1 MLSWAGISLLSACSP
16 IQHIPDAAIIRAP
29 LDQGGGYL
37 WYVGRH
43 KGWGIWTEVSH
54 SWEIERSQQTEV
66 LAQQE
71 WKVYLLLRS
80 FTDPTRPQFICAR
93 TPRGDWRQA
102 AGGGGGGRGYPAVMW
117 GFLIVTFFFL
127 IRAVFTPAWV
137 AVEWQ
142 KLEFEGCSSVLRGEL
157 KRKPSQSWPTIL
169 QPSSHTWSS
178 LLVCRRRCLKKS
190 RREHFLTRMRS
201 VLPSARW
208 AEGERPLGLRGHAQL
223 IQAALMP
230 MNLPWITLQPWPSSA
245 RRELRHIMLISTRGL
260 KHFVRLSEVAKH
272 VLHSEKQEWNQKV
285 FLIQLVSSKAEF
297 TSD

>member
-80 FTDPTRPQFICAR
+80 FADPTRPQFICAR

-102 AGGGGGGRGYPAVMW
+102 AGGGGGGRGYPAVLW
-117 GFLIVTFFFL
+117 GFPIVKFFFFL
-127 IRAVFTPAWV
+127 ICMSSRRVAKIRIWGVFLGAQRLNQTHTPI
-137 AVEWQ
+137 
-142 KLEFEGCSSVLRGEL
+142 
-157 KRKPSQSWPTIL
+157 WPPRL
-169 QPSSHTWSS
+169 PPSSHTWSS

-201 VLPSARW
+201 ALPSARW

-223 IQAALMP
+223 IQAALIA
-230 MNLPWITLQPWPSSA
+230 MNFPWITFQPWPSSG
-245 RRELRHIMLISTRGL
+245 RQELKMHITIRGCATL
-260 KHFVRLSEVAKH
+260 APLSEVAKH
-272 VLHSEKQEWNQKV
+272 FLYSSEQEWNQKV
-285 FLIQLVSSKAEF
+285 FFNKLEMHLPML
-297 TSD
+297 